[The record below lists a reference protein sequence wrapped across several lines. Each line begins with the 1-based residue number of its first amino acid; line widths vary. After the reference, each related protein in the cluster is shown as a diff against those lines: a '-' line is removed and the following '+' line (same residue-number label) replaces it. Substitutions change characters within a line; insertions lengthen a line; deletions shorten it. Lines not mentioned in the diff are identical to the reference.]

1 MPGVVLAVTDHDPAG
16 SRTTTT
22 SVPAAAERD
31 LAREP
36 QLLADT
42 VRIVLDW
49 ARGRAL
55 GSSSVTGISVALAL
69 CAAGWLTE
77 GSRSGNSWA
86 ALALAGSYLT
96 VLAGRSLAAVPAVG
110 SRRAGAAARAEALG
124 KARYLASIGW
134 SVSEC
139 AIYAGLA
146 VGAVADRWSGIW
158 ILAIAVLAMTGI
170 RELMTASTWPG
181 TRDDADRGMLRRV
194 IAEALRM
201 PAGGRVALIA
211 IVAPIWGG
219 RAALLALLDWTIIAV
234 GFGLASLQGPPRD
247 RVKAA
252 AAARPASQREPSGLS
267 VLLLPAGDAAG
278 PRLEP
283 AAVDAL
289 EVPGD
294 DAEQPSAGPGPGGSP
309 FPAAA
314 GAAIGAPGQPGARP
328 ADGLPAAEA
337 SEVDPWG
344 RPADGLPAAE
354 ASEVGAWG
362 QPADGPPAAEPSQ
375 ADDPAQPAA
384 DPPAAEPDE
393 AEQWRDRLL
402 LLRDDGVL
410 ARNLGA
416 LVRGNLLPLPPA
428 LLGLAATATLA
439 YLGMRSVPGIL
450 IISPCLIMLLAAFG
464 SSNRHA
470 GRLDW
475 LVPAVLLG
483 WQCLYLTTVGQ
494 AQRIPAPA
502 TFALCAVL
510 LIRYADLACAGR
522 PVIMAKRRRRNW
534 TVELTEGE
542 RERGGALGWEG
553 RMLLMGAAA
562 AVGIGT
568 LAYVALS
575 AYLGWLICAKVLTSC
590 LALREGDHR

>member
-1 MPGVVLAVTDHDPAG
+1 MPGVVLAATDQDQAT
-16 SRTTTT
+16 SRTTAA
-22 SVPAAAERD
+22 VPAGPEAD
-31 LAREP
+31 LAQEP
-36 QLLADT
+36 PFLADT
-42 VRIVLDW
+42 ARIVLDW

-69 CAAGWLTE
+69 CAAGWLSE
-77 GSRSGNSWA
+77 GTRPGNFWA
-86 ALALAGSYLT
+86 ALALAGSFLA
-96 VLAGRSLAAVPAVG
+96 VLAARSLAAAPAVG
-110 SRRAGAAARAEALG
+110 RRRVDDAAKAAALG
-124 KARYLASIGW
+124 KARYLAAIGW

-139 AIYAGLA
+139 AVYAGLA
-146 VGAVADRWSGIW
+146 VGAIADRWSGIW

-181 TRDDADRGMLRRV
+181 GRDDADRSLVRRV
-194 IAEALRM
+194 VAEALRM

-211 IVAPIWGG
+211 IAAPIWGS

-247 RVKAA
+247 RDRDGSRSAE
-252 AAARPASQREPSGLS
+252 PAPAGQGAGRTSESSPRASLA
-267 VLLLPAGDAAG
+267 VLLLPAGDATG
-278 PRLEP
+278 PRLDP
-283 AAVDAL
+283 ATVDEL

-294 DAEQPSAGPGPGGSP
+294 DADQPAAGPGPGDSP
-309 FPAAA
+309 FPAPA
-314 GAAIGAPGQPGARP
+314 GNAPGAPGQPGARP
-328 ADGLPAAEA
+328 AAGPQPGDPSGVSSWGPAA
-337 SEVDPWG
+337 
-344 RPADGLPAAE
+344 ADA
-354 ASEVGAWG
+354 
-362 QPADGPPAAEPSQ
+362 PPAAALPVAAPS
-375 ADDPAQPAA
+375 
-384 DPPAAEPDE
+384 E
-393 AEQWRDRLL
+393 AERWRDQLL
-402 LLRDDGVL
+402 LLRDDGIL

-428 LLGLAATATLA
+428 ILGLAATAVLA
-439 YLGMRSVPGIL
+439 YLGLASVPGIL
-450 IISPCLIMLLAAFG
+450 IMSPCLIMLLAAFG
-464 SSNRHA
+464 ASNRHA

-510 LIRYADLACAGR
+510 LVRYADLACAGR

-534 TVELTEGE
+534 TVELTEGD
-542 RERGGALGWEG
+542 RERGSALGWEG

-568 LAYVALS
+568 LAYIALS

-590 LALREGDHR
+590 LALREGDRR

>member
-1 MPGVVLAVTDHDPAG
+1 VLPGVVLATTDQDQAG
-16 SRTTTT
+16 SRTTAAT
-22 SVPAAAERD
+22 VPAGPEAD

-36 QLLADT
+36 PFLADT

-69 CAAGWLTE
+69 CAAGWLSE
-77 GSRSGNSWA
+77 GTRPGNFWA
-86 ALALAGSYLT
+86 ALALAGSYLA
-96 VLAGRSLAAVPAVG
+96 VLAARSLAAAPAVAP
-110 SRRAGAAARAEALG
+110 RRADGAAKAVALG
-124 KARYLASIGW
+124 KARYLAAVGW

-139 AIYAGLA
+139 AVYAGLA
-146 VGAVADRWSGIW
+146 VGAIADRWSGIW
-158 ILAIAVLAMTGI
+158 ILSIAVLAMTGI

-181 TRDDADRGMLRRV
+181 GRDDADRGLLRRV
-194 IAEALRM
+194 LAEALRM

-211 IVAPIWGG
+211 IAAPIWGG

-247 RVKAA
+247 RDQAGSGEPE
-252 AAARPASQREPSGLS
+252 PAQAGQPGSGGLS
-267 VLLLPAGDAAG
+267 PRASLAVLLLPAGDATG
-278 PRLEP
+278 PRLDP
-283 AAVDAL
+283 AAVDEL

-294 DAEQPSAGPGPGGSP
+294 DAEQPAAGPSPADTP
-309 FPAAA
+309 FPASAGNAA
-314 GAAIGAPGQPGARP
+314 GPPGVRP
-328 ADGLPAAEA
+328 AAGSPAAEL
-337 SEVDPWG
+337 SEAGSGGQPQAG
-344 RPADGLPAAE
+344 PAPAAAPSE
-354 ASEVGAWG
+354 AG
-362 QPADGPPAAEPSQ
+362 
-375 ADDPAQPAA
+375 
-384 DPPAAEPDE
+384 
-393 AEQWRDRLL
+393 QWRDRLL
-402 LLRDDGVL
+402 LLRDDGIL

-428 LLGLAATATLA
+428 ILGLAATAVLA
-439 YLGMRSVPGIL
+439 YLGLASVPGIL
-450 IISPCLIMLLAAFG
+450 IMSPCLIMLLAAFG

-510 LIRYADLACAGR
+510 LVRYADLACAGR

-534 TVELTEGE
+534 TVELTEGD
-542 RERGGALGWEG
+542 RERGSMLGWEG

-568 LAYVALS
+568 LAYVTLS

-590 LALREGDHR
+590 LALREGDRR